1 MHLFNLW
8 APKAK
13 SVAVVVGGVEHFM
26 ECGSGGCWAL
36 QVEEAGPGSDYG
48 FRLDGGDVLP
58 DPRSAYQPYGV
69 HGLSRLVDHASFPWT
84 DKGWQAK
91 PLASGIVYELHI
103 GTFTEKGTFVSAI
116 EKLDYLAGLGIS
128 HVEIMPV
135 NEFSGDWGWGYD
147 GADLYAPHHCYGTP
161 DEFKALIDACHSKG
175 LAVILDVVYNHLG
188 PTGNYLP
195 QFGPYFTE
203 QYHTPW
209 GAAVNLDQRGSDE
222 ARRFFIDNA
231 LMWLRDYHIDGLRLD
246 AIHAFQDDSA
256 VHFLEQLSQ
265 EAEELSAHL
274 GRYLFLIAESDLN
287 DPRVIRSRDAHGFG
301 MDAQWSDDFHHALF
315 SLMTG
320 QADGYMADFGSFTD
334 LATALNEGY
343 VYSGDHSGYRG
354 RRHGRRVLGLS
365 GHHFVV
371 FCENHDQV
379 GNRAKG
385 ERIGHLVSPG
395 MQKIAAA
402 LMMLSPFVP
411 MLFMGEEFRAS
422 TPFQYFTHHDDPELG
437 KKVSEGRRKEFSA
450 FGWDP
455 SEVPD
460 PQDPETFQR
469 SKLKWAEVGLGEHAE
484 MLAWYKE
491 LIALRRDEPAL
502 TNGRMEE
509 VEASFDETARW
520 FVMSRGPVDV
530 VCNFN
535 GAAQEIPTKRGLVR
549 VDGESVK
556 VNKRS

>member
-1 MHLFNLW
+1 MHKFSVW
-8 APKAK
+8 APKVK
-13 SVAVVVGGVEHFM
+13 SVALAFGGSDHAM
-26 ECGSGGCWAL
+26 ERANNGCWELEVA
-36 QVEEAGPGSDYG
+36 EAGPGSEYG
-48 FRLDGGDVLP
+48 FRLDGGEPLP
-58 DPRSAYQPYGV
+58 DPRSPYQPYGV
-69 HGLSRLVDHASFPWT
+69 HGLSRVVDHSSFRWS
-84 DKGWQAK
+84 DAAWQAK
-91 PLASGIVYELHI
+91 PLASGVLYELHI
-103 GTFTEKGTFVSAI
+103 GTFTEKGTFLSTI
-116 EKLDYLAGLGIS
+116 ERLDYLAELGIT

-161 DEFKALIDACHSKG
+161 DDFKTLINACHGKG

-195 QFGPYFTE
+195 QFGPYFTD
-203 QYHTPW
+203 QYSTPW
-209 GAAVNLDQRGSDE
+209 GSAVNLDSKGSDD

-256 VHFLEQLSQ
+256 VHFLEQLSL
-265 EAEELSAHL
+265 EVEELSAHL

-320 QADGYMADFGSFTD
+320 QMDGYMADFGSFQD
-334 LATALNEGY
+334 LATALNEGF

-354 RRHGRRVLGLS
+354 RRHGRRVFGLS
-365 GHHFVV
+365 GRHFVV

-385 ERIGHLVSPG
+385 ERIGQLVSPG
-395 MQKIAAA
+395 MQRIAAA

-422 TPFQYFTHHDDPELG
+422 TPFQYFTHHEDPELG
-437 KKVSEGRRKEFSA
+437 RQVSEGRRKEFSA

-455 SEVPD
+455 KEVPD
-460 PQDPETFQR
+460 PQDPKTFER
-469 SKLKWAEVGLGEHAE
+469 SKIKWAEIGCGEHAE

-491 LIALRRDEPAL
+491 LIALRKNEPAL

-509 VEASFDETARW
+509 VETRCDEIARW
-520 FVMSRGPVDV
+520 FVMSRGPIDV
-530 VCNFN
+530 VCNFSQS
-535 GAAQEIPTKRGLVR
+535 AQEIPTKSGIVKLP
-549 VDGESVK
+549 GESVK
-556 VNKRS
+556 INKRS